1 MPRIAALLLALS
13 AAVAAHA
20 GEVQVAAASNL
31 AGAIQRIAAAFKR
44 DTGHDAIVAL
54 GSTGKLYAQI
64 RNGAPFEVLLAADAE
79 TPRKL
84 EAEGLARAGTGL
96 TYAFGQLVLW
106 SAESGKVD
114 ARGDILRTP
123 HGKLAIADP
132 QVAPYGAAAVE
143 VLKNLGLYDGW
154 QPLLVQ
160 GENIGQ
166 AYQFAYSGNA
176 PLAFVALSQV
186 AEDTRIARGSGWI
199 VPANLYTPL
208 QQDAILLNAGADN
221 PVAPLFLAYL
231 RTNAARAVLRSAGYK
246 F

>member
-1 MPRIAALLLALS
+1 MPRCAALLLALFAS
-13 AAVAAHA
+13 MAACA
-20 GEVQVAAASNL
+20 GEVQVAVASNL
-31 AGAIQRIAAAFKR
+31 AAPIQRIAAAFKR
-44 DTGHDAIVAL
+44 DTGHDAVIAL
-54 GSTGKLYAQI
+54 GSTGKLYAQV

-79 TPRKL
+79 TPRRL
-84 EAEGLARAGTGL
+84 EAEGLARAGTRV

-114 ARGDILRTP
+114 PRGDVLRTP

-132 QVAPYGAAAVE
+132 RVAPYGMAAVE
-143 VLKNLGLYDGW
+143 TLKNLGLYDAW

-166 AYQFAYSGNA
+166 AYQFVYSGNA
-176 PLAFVALSQV
+176 ALGFVALSQV

-199 VPANLYTPL
+199 VPAHLYTPL
-208 QQDAILLNAGADN
+208 QQDAILLNAGAGN
-221 PVAPLFLAYL
+221 PVASLFLGYL

>member
-1 MPRIAALLLALS
+1 MPRLAAFLLALF
-13 AAVAAHA
+13 AAIAAHA

-199 VPANLYTPL
+199 VPAHLYTPL
-208 QQDAILLNAGADN
+208 QQDAILLNAGGDN